1 MDATTP
7 DVIVVG
13 GGSAGCV
20 VAARLSEEPDRRVL
34 LLEAGPDYRA
44 ADLPSHL
51 ADGIHGP
58 SMAGHDWDLPG
69 HALGREFRL
78 PRGKVVGGSGAVNAA
93 FALRGSPRDYDAWD
107 MPGWS
112 FAELV
117 PTFAALEHDLDFPEA
132 PHHGD
137 AGPVPIRRYAGA
149 ERSALAAAAHA
160 AAAEAGI
167 PALADHNAPGAVGSG
182 PLPVNAVGGRRMSTA
197 LTHLEPAR
205 DRPNLAVRG
214 GTTVERV
221 IIHGGRARGVETAA
235 GTVTAGEVV
244 VCAGAYHAPDLLRR
258 SGVDLP
264 AVGENLADHPAVS
277 VEAPYAG
284 PVADLPLYQWV
295 ATLHSSLADRATD
308 PPDLQLLA
316 VGPYASVPGGPPVF
330 LLGAALLKPRS
341 RGRVRDGDVDLGYF
355 THPDDLP
362 RLIEGLRHVER
373 LLDTAPLRA
382 LTDPRWPGPALP
394 AAADLEAWVAAEC
407 WTYHHPV
414 GTCAMGPVVD
424 EHCRVHGVSGL
435 SVVDASVIPDV
446 PSANTNLPTIML
458 AERAVALRGEGA
470 PAGRAAKS
478 VRRSRPRTDA

>member
-1 MDATTP
+1 MEAEAV

-20 VAARLSEEPDRRVL
+20 VAARLSEEPSRRVL

-44 ADLPSHL
+44 ADLPAGL

-58 SMAGHDWDLPG
+58 SLTGHDWDLPG
-69 HALGREFRL
+69 HAVGREFRL

-93 FALRGSPRDYDAWD
+93 FALRGSPRDYDVWD

-112 FAELV
+112 FPELLS
-117 PTFAALEHDLDFPEA
+117 TFTALEHDLDFPRA
-132 PHHGD
+132 PYHGGD
-137 AGPVPIRRYAGA
+137 GPVPVRRYAGPD
-149 ERSALAAAAHA
+149 RSALAAASLA
-160 AAAEAGI
+160 AAQEAGL
-167 PALADHNAPGAVGSG
+167 PAVVDHNAPGAVGSG
-182 PLPVNAVGGRRMSTA
+182 PLPVNAVRGRRMSTA

-205 DRPNLAVRG
+205 SRSNLVVRG

-221 IIHGGRARGVETAA
+221 IVRGSRAQGVETAS

-244 VCAGAYHAPDLLRR
+244 LCAGTYLSPGLLRR
-258 SGVDLP
+258 SGVALP
-264 AVGENLADHPAVS
+264 GVGANLADHPAVS
-277 VEAPYAG
+277 LEVPYVG

-295 ATLHSSLADRATD
+295 ATLHSSMADPTTD

-316 VGPYASVPGGPPVF
+316 VGPYSASHGGPPVI

-341 RGRVRDGDVDLGYF
+341 RGRVRDGNVDLGYF

-373 LLDTAPLRA
+373 LLATAPLRE
-382 LTDPRWPGPALP
+382 LTDPRWPGAHLPTGVALE
-394 AAADLEAWVAAEC
+394 DWVAAEC

-424 EHCRVHGVSGL
+424 LQCRVHGVRAL
-435 SVVDASVIPDV
+435 SVVDASVMPDV

-458 AERAVALRGEGA
+458 AERAVALRGERRTAEPAAGA
-470 PAGRAAKS
+470 VPGTQRA
-478 VRRSRPRTDA
+478 